1 MNKIREVVNVTRWMF
16 DEGNSILT
24 FTNKEIQTS
33 REKISNIMEYLN
45 QATDFTW
52 IVILSTKTFAWW
64 P

>member
-45 QATDFTW
+45 QATDFT
-52 IVILSTKTFAWW
+52 
-64 P
+64 